1 MPTPTPAY
9 HPVVAPS
16 EVAALERLVRR
27 ATSEQR
33 LGQRAKLAL
42 LLQAQPT
49 VGNTAAAAQLG
60 QHPNWV
66 RKWRKRWAQ
75 AGFALAALADRP
87 RSGRPRTLSPLA
99 EATVKAVA
107 CDPPPGG
114 PQPLS
119 RYSLADLVQVLPH
132 DPTLGPLTRSTV
144 W

>member
-9 HPVVAPS
+9 HPAVAPS
-16 EVAALERLVRR
+16 AVAALERLVRR

-33 LGQRAKLAL
+33 LVQRAKLAL

-87 RSGRPRTLSPLA
+87 RSGRPRTLSP
-99 EATVKAVA
+99 
-107 CDPPPGG
+107 PGG
-114 PQPLS
+114 GDGQS
-119 RYSLADLVQVLPH
+119 RGL
-132 DPTLGPLTRSTV
+132 
-144 W
+144 